1 MLHSFGESDFL
12 LQCYIAPLLK
22 HAASK
27 HTLYLCWGCL
37 GALPP
42 TDQLT
47 GPPVYQHQPLTLT
60 VYSAL
65 SGNSSYGLGLS
76 ESIGL
81 QRVCHPRSVWL
92 CLPRHSLRFQ
102 RARNTILVQEN
113 EAVVGNAIANARAP
127 RPFLFCRLRLC
138 DSVPRSLA
146 ASAACE
152 GESVQDQRLLA

>member
-1 MLHSFGESDFL
+1 MAELAKHSRLGSRLEQLHRVQIDQKHILGLFPVMLHSFGESDFL

-22 HAASK
+22 HATSK

-60 VYSAL
+60 VCSAL

-76 ESIGL
+76 
-81 QRVCHPRSVWL
+81 
-92 CLPRHSLRFQ
+92 
-102 RARNTILVQEN
+102 T
-113 EAVVGNAIANARAP
+113 
-127 RPFLFCRLRLC
+127 
-138 DSVPRSLA
+138 
-146 ASAACE
+146 
-152 GESVQDQRLLA
+152 

>member
-1 MLHSFGESDFL
+1 MLHSAPFKTCCFKTHTVSL
-12 LQCYIAPLLK
+12 LGML
-22 HAASK
+22 
-27 HTLYLCWGCL
+27 GC
-37 GALPP
+37 PP
-42 TDQLT
+42 THRSAHQ
-47 GPPVYQHQPLTLT
+47 PPVYQHQPLTLT
-60 VYSAL
+60 VCSAL

-113 EAVVGNAIANARAP
+113 EAVVGNAISNARAP